1 MGWAINVK
9 RTSADDS
16 ILTLLEEIT
25 QSNADPALAPKITK
39 AISMFKKERNLL
51 YIDGDPV
58 AGTMK
63 AVIKSQTHPDELEYA
78 VFLNK
83 AGKFFCT
90 TQNLRPCGG
99 LRGQICKHIVLGLI
113 AMVKSA
119 TMDSRALSGWV
130 KQTINNRP
138 TLDKDEATQIF
149 LKYKDALA
157 GKLDWRPI
165 EILPE
170 DLMAV

>member
-1 MGWAINVK
+1 MMVK
-9 RTSADDS
+9 QAAADGS
-16 ILTLLEEIT
+16 ILAFVEEIT
-25 QSNADPALAPKITK
+25 RVNADPALVPKIQK
-39 AISMFKKERNLL
+39 AIAMFKKERNLL

-83 AGKFFCT
+83 AGNFFCT

-113 AMVKSA
+113 ALVKSG
-119 TMDSRALSGWV
+119 TMDCREISGWV
-130 KQTINNRP
+130 KLTSNNRP
-138 TLDKDEATQIF
+138 VLDKDEATRIF
-149 LKYKDALA
+149 LKYKNALD

-170 DLMAV
+170 DFMAV

>member
-1 MGWAINVK
+1 MMVK
-9 RTSADDS
+9 HASTDDS
-16 ILTLLEEIT
+16 ILTLVKEIT
-25 QSNADPALAPKITK
+25 QSNADPALVTKITK
-39 AISMFKKERNLL
+39 AITMFKKERNLL

-83 AGKFFCT
+83 AGRFFCT

-99 LRGQICKHIVLGLI
+99 LRGQICKHIVLGMI
-113 AMVKSA
+113 AIAKSG
-119 TMDSRALSGWV
+119 TMDSRDLSGWV
-130 KQTINNRP
+130 RQTINNRP
-138 TLDKDEATQIF
+138 ALDKDEATQIF
-149 LKYKDALA
+149 LKYKDALD
-157 GKLDWRPI
+157 GKLDWRPV